1 MITPERAMA
10 ACTRAAEGYALTE
23 PWPRAVHLTVRSLID
38 RLAVAR
44 GLKAPL
50 EDDRLPAAEAALD
63 DLGPL
68 DGWHVFDL
76 GEIHQRLLE
85 LTPARAADGT
95 VTARRKGLAARGE
108 QGSYYTPPEIADAM
122 CVLSI
127 GPLLNQ
133 LGEDP
138 DPGAMFDI
146 LAIDPACG
154 AGVFL
159 IAAARLIA
167 GRLAERVSGISPAPP
182 EHLRHALPV
191 VMRECVF
198 GIDIDPVAVD
208 LARMALWLEVGG
220 REPFAFM
227 DRNVTVGDPLDLE
240 QPPAFT
246 ERRGEPATAEERR
259 KAYAEVGAP

>member
-10 ACTRAAEGYALTE
+10 ACTRSAEAHALTE

-50 EDDRLPAAEAALD
+50 EDDRVPPAEAALD

-68 DGWHVFDL
+68 DGWHVPDL
-76 GEIHQRLLE
+76 GEVHQRLLE
-85 LTPARAADGT
+85 LTPHRAEDGT
-95 VTARRKGLAARGE
+95 VSARRDSLGRRDA
-108 QGSYYTPPEIADAM
+108 QGSWYTPPEVAQAM
-122 CVLSI
+122 CRLAI
-127 GPLLNQ
+127 GPQ
-133 LGEDP
+133 LDHLDQHP
-138 DPGAMFDI
+138 DPGNLLQV

-159 IAAARLIA
+159 IEAARLIA

-208 LARMALWLEVGG
+208 LAKTALWLEVDG

-227 DRNVTVGDPLDLE
+227 DRNVIVGNPLDLE

-259 KAYAEVGAP
+259 KAYDESAA